1 MYFLQ
6 AYISQKLNQKYSPA
20 AQNPAAMQS
29 AKIMVFI
36 FPVMMTV
43 FSLNVP
49 TALPLYWF
57 TSGLFLTVQ
66 NVLLQQTHH
75 KKKQAAA
82 QAEPAKS

>member
-6 AYISQKLNQKYSPA
+6 AYISQKLNEKYSPV

-43 FSLNVP
+43 FSLNVRR
-49 TALPLYWF
+49 
-57 TSGLFLTVQ
+57 
-66 NVLLQQTHH
+66 
-75 KKKQAAA
+75 AAA
-82 QAEPAKS
+82 ALLVYKRTVFDSAECTFTADAS